1 MGEFSLIEGRT
12 AYSLIRAEVQNYFTE
27 LAMAQ
32 PEVYYGFY
40 FLELADYYGREGMDE
55 SPMLNLLYLAVR
67 ALLNPHLDDRLVRRI
82 FEMRAMT
89 INGEYAPGGGNHAPG
104 NPVCVQVYYD
114 VPSAEAVY
122 LRGDAGGA
130 EGTGTDPGPSYE
142 AGHGPEDEKPGD
154 PENTGL
160 RREAKGRRPGRER
173 KTMQYIEK
181 EIEVKY
187 PRGSQKGRISAGS
200 LLLPAEPGGGSAG
213 IGPAS
218 GGDCLPGRGLPL

>member
-1 MGEFSLIEGRT
+1 MSETVKAAGMVLSAMPVGDYDKRLVILTRERGKITAFARGARRPTSVLLAASNPFVMGEFSLIEGRT

-89 INGEYAPGGGNHAPG
+89 INGEYAP
-104 NPVCVQVYYD
+104 
-114 VPSAEAVY
+114 E
-122 LRGDAGGA
+122 
-130 EGTGTDPGPSYE
+130 EGTMS
-142 AGHGPEDEKPGD
+142 PETLYVCRYIMTAPLQKLFTFAVM
-154 PENTGL
+154 PEVQKELEQTL
-160 RREAKGRRPGRER
+160 DRHMKRVMDRRMKSLEIL
-173 KTMQYIEK
+173 KTL
-181 EIEVKY
+181 
-187 PRGSQKGRISAGS
+187 A
-200 LLLPAEPGGGSAG
+200 
-213 IGPAS
+213 
-218 GGDCLPGRGLPL
+218 

>member
-1 MGEFSLIEGRT
+1 MSETVKAAGMVLSAMPVGDYDKRLVILTRERGKITAFARGARRPTSVLLAASNPFVMGEFSLIEGRS

-89 INGEYAPGGGNHAPG
+89 INGEYAP
-104 NPVCVQVYYD
+104 
-114 VPSAEAVY
+114 E
-122 LRGDAGGA
+122 
-130 EGTGTDPGPSYE
+130 EGTMS
-142 AGHGPEDEKPGD
+142 PETLYVCRYIMTAPLQKLFTFAVT
-154 PENTGL
+154 PEVQKELEQTL
-160 RREAKGRRPGRER
+160 DRHMKRVMDRRMKSLEIL
-173 KTMQYIEK
+173 KTL
-181 EIEVKY
+181 
-187 PRGSQKGRISAGS
+187 A
-200 LLLPAEPGGGSAG
+200 
-213 IGPAS
+213 
-218 GGDCLPGRGLPL
+218 

>member
-1 MGEFSLIEGRT
+1 MSETVKAAGMVLSAMPVGDYDKRLVILTRERGKITAFARGARRPTSVLLAASNPFVMGEFSLIEGRT

-89 INGEYAPGGGNHAPG
+89 INGEYAPEEETMRPETLY
-104 NPVCVQVYYD
+104 VCRYIMTSPLQKLFTFAVTQEVQRELEQTLDRHMKRVMD
-114 VPSAEAVY
+114 
-122 LRGDAGGA
+122 
-130 EGTGTDPGPSYE
+130 
-142 AGHGPEDEKPGD
+142 
-154 PENTGL
+154 
-160 RREAKGRRPGRER
+160 RRMRSLEIL
-173 KTMQYIEK
+173 KTL
-181 EIEVKY
+181 
-187 PRGSQKGRISAGS
+187 A
-200 LLLPAEPGGGSAG
+200 
-213 IGPAS
+213 
-218 GGDCLPGRGLPL
+218 

>member
-1 MGEFSLIEGRT
+1 MSETVKAAGMVLSAMPVGDYDKRLVILTRERGKITAFARGARRPTSVLLAASNPFVMGEFSLIEGRT

-89 INGEYAPGGGNHAPG
+89 INGEYAP
-104 NPVCVQVYYD
+104 
-114 VPSAEAVY
+114 E
-122 LRGDAGGA
+122 
-130 EGTGTDPGPSYE
+130 EGTMR
-142 AGHGPEDEKPGD
+142 PETLYVCRYIMTSPLQKLFTFAVT
-154 PENTGL
+154 PEVQRELEQTL
-160 RREAKGRRPGRER
+160 DRHMKRVMDRRMRSLEIL
-173 KTMQYIEK
+173 KTL
-181 EIEVKY
+181 
-187 PRGSQKGRISAGS
+187 A
-200 LLLPAEPGGGSAG
+200 
-213 IGPAS
+213 
-218 GGDCLPGRGLPL
+218 

>member
-1 MGEFSLIEGRT
+1 MSETVKAAGMVLSAMPVGDYDKRLVILTRERGKITAFARGARRPTSVLLAASNPFVMGEFSLIEGRT

-89 INGEYAPGGGNHAPG
+89 INGEYAP
-104 NPVCVQVYYD
+104 
-114 VPSAEAVY
+114 EEETM
-122 LRGDAGGA
+122 R
-130 EGTGTDPGPSYE
+130 
-142 AGHGPEDEKPGD
+142 PE
-154 PENTGL
+154 TL
-160 RREAKGRRPGRER
+160 
-173 KTMQYIEK
+173 
-181 EIEVKY
+181 
-187 PRGSQKGRISAGS
+187 
-200 LLLPAEPGGGSAG
+200 
-213 IGPAS
+213 
-218 GGDCLPGRGLPL
+218 

>member
-1 MGEFSLIEGRT
+1 MSETVKAAGMVLSAMPVGDYDKRLVILTRERGKITAFARGARRPTSVLLAASNPFVMGEFSLIEGRT

-89 INGEYAPGGGNHAPG
+89 INGEYAPEEETMRPETRY
-104 NPVCVQVYYD
+104 VCRYIMTSPLQKLFTFAVTPEVQRELEQTLDRHMKRVMD
-114 VPSAEAVY
+114 
-122 LRGDAGGA
+122 
-130 EGTGTDPGPSYE
+130 
-142 AGHGPEDEKPGD
+142 
-154 PENTGL
+154 
-160 RREAKGRRPGRER
+160 RRMRSLEIL
-173 KTMQYIEK
+173 KTL
-181 EIEVKY
+181 
-187 PRGSQKGRISAGS
+187 A
-200 LLLPAEPGGGSAG
+200 
-213 IGPAS
+213 
-218 GGDCLPGRGLPL
+218 